1 MSKANVKAFFDEVTF
16 TLTYVVSDPVTNKC
30 AIIDSV
36 LDYDPDSGRTSTA
49 SADMVVDYV
58 NAHNLKCEWILET
71 HVHADHFS
79 GAPYLKEK
87 LGGKT
92 AIGENVSLVQ
102 KTFAPIFNAEK
113 TFAKDG
119 RQFDHLFSDGDT
131 FHIGEIEANVI
142 HTPGHTPACVTYV
155 IDGNGFIGD
164 TMFMPDFGTAR
175 CDFPGGNA
183 AQLYDSIQRILSLPD
198 DTTLYMCHDYGPGG
212 RDYEW
217 VTTVAEQKAENI
229 HLAGKNREQYIEART
244 KRDAELN
251 LPKLIVPSVQ
261 INMRAGEF
269 PPAED
274 NGTSYIKIPLNVL

>member
-1 MSKANVKAFFDEVTF
+1 MSNASVKAFFDPATYTV
-16 TLTYVVSDPVTNKC
+16 TYVISDPLTGKC

-36 LDYDPDSGRTSTA
+36 LDYDPDSGRTTTA
-49 SADMVVDYV
+49 SADQVIKYV
-58 NAHNLKCEWILET
+58 TSENLNCEWILET
-71 HVHADHFS
+71 HVHADHLS

-92 AIGENVSLVQ
+92 AIGENVATVQ
-102 KTFAPIFNAEK
+102 ETFGPIFNAEES
-113 TFAKDG
+113 FAKDG

-131 FHIGEIEANVI
+131 FNIGSLEGSVI
-142 HTPGHTPACVTYV
+142 HTPGHTPACITYV
-155 IDGNGFIGD
+155 IDGNAFIGD

-175 CDFPGGNA
+175 CDFPGGDA
-183 AQLYDSIQRILSLPD
+183 AQLYDSIQSILALPD

-217 VTTVAEQKAENI
+217 ITTVAEQKQKNI
-229 HLAGKNREQYIEART
+229 HLAGKNREEYIEART
-244 KRDAELN
+244 TRDAELS

-261 INMRAGEF
+261 VNMRAGEL